1 MCGAGRGGDASRA
14 DVRIGSGD
22 GERDADRC
30 GGYCCIGCVQTG
42 GVVRMVDGVVTF
54 KGGTISN
61 IQAVS
66 ACMSRLHAAFARR
79 MSQVANTHAVRVFH
93 VG

>member
-1 MCGAGRGGDASRA
+1 MQVGPMRVGAGDGGQDA
-14 DVRIGSGD
+14 G
-22 GERDADRC
+22 RC

-61 IQAVS
+61 IKAVS

-79 MSQVANTHAVRVFH
+79 MVHVANTHVVRVPH
-93 VG
+93 VGR